1 MRMIGDRIVVAAL
14 PVIPTSGFTGPRRRG
29 TRHSISLGMNASL
42 HAPTYG
48 HPIAIRLRKAAEAG
62 NWADVEAGI
71 RSARGWSDRFFLVDA
86 VSRWGREAPAFL
98 ESWCRERPHDPLALT
113 VRGAHAIDAAWQ
125 ARGSG
130 TADEVTDAQWK
141 EFRAGLWRAH
151 ADLDATLELDDTDPT
166 PAAYL
171 VRVGRGLS
179 EAALVDGAFKE
190 AVRRDPECP
199 FAHWQKLQS
208 LTPRWSGSDQ
218 EAFDFARSAAAD
230 APEGSPRHVLVVRAH
245 IEYACWSEA
254 SPGIEEHLGVDA
266 VRAEVRRAF
275 ERSVGSRRFV
285 PDAMTIYDRNVF
297 AFALAFSGV
306 EDDARLA
313 GRLLDDAF
321 GFTTEHPWEYLTPG
335 QMAQAVPATDW
346 MHAMRAV
353 GAALAGALA
362 ASRTHPAALPLA
374 AIMFAGAIL
383 SVVLLVRSRA
393 RAKRLQVLANHLL
406 RIQGA

>member
-1 MRMIGDRIVVAAL
+1 
-14 PVIPTSGFTGPRRRG
+14 
-29 TRHSISLGMNASL
+29 MNVSL
-42 HAPTYG
+42 HTPAYG
-48 HPIAIRLRKAAEAG
+48 HPVATRLRKAAEAG

-71 RSARGWSDRFFLVDA
+71 REARGWGDRFFLIDA
-86 VSRWGREAPAFL
+86 VSRWGGEVPVFL
-98 ESWCRERPHDPLALT
+98 ERWCREQPHNPLALT

-125 ARGSG
+125 ARGGG

-141 EFRAGLWRAH
+141 EFRAALRRAQ

-179 EAALVDGAFKE
+179 EAALVEAAFKE

-208 LTPRWSGSDQ
+208 LTPRWNGSDE
-218 EAFDFARSAAAD
+218 EAFEFARSSASGAVD
-230 APEGSPRHVLVVRAH
+230 GSPRHVLVVRAH

-254 SPGIEEHLGVDA
+254 SPGIEEHLGTDE
-266 VRAEVRRAF
+266 VRAEVHRAF
-275 ERSVGSRRFV
+275 DRSVGSRRFV
-285 PDAMTIYDRNVF
+285 PDAMTVHDRNVF
-297 AFALAFSGV
+297 AFAMALSGD

-313 GRLLDDAF
+313 GRLLDDAG
-321 GFTTEHPWEYLTPG
+321 GFTTEHPWEYLSYG
-335 QMAQAVPATDW
+335 QLAAAVPAADW
-346 MHAMRAV
+346 MHAIRAM

-374 AIMFAGAIL
+374 ATMYAGALL
-383 SVVLLVRSRA
+383 SVILLVRSRA
-393 RAKRLQVLANHLL
+393 RANRLEGLANHLR
-406 RIQGA
+406 RIQNA